1 MKSLRVFTCL
11 LFVFLSRLTFSNN
24 DTLRLKQFADSLF
37 SVGDYFEA
45 SVYYQKLDFF
55 LTSEHGKIQ
64 AKLSAAHAN
73 KILKQYDN
81 AISILNTISLNDIHD
96 SLIYQVKYQC
106 ALINYLKNDFLQVEV
121 YLNQL
126 NYLVSDSNYTS
137 KSLMLQAL
145 NLNEQYKWEEAKG
158 KLLILNYRLHK
169 NDSVLYNRVRKEIDG
184 MYSINLLPKL
194 KSASKAIKMSS
205 IIPGLGQC
213 YSKNYGEGIASFIS
227 VTSSVGIMAAGIV
240 FQFYFTGIAT
250 GNMLLG
256 KFYLGGIKRSE
267 FLVEK
272 YNYTT
277 AKSFNQ
283 GLKLRIKSLFIP

>member
-11 LFVFLSRLTFSNN
+11 LFVFLSRHTYANN

-37 SVGDYFEA
+37 SAGDYFEA

-55 LTSEHGKIQ
+55 LTGEHGKIQ

-81 AISILNTISLNDIHD
+81 AISILNTISLNDVHD

-184 MYSINLLPKL
+184 MYAINLLPKL

-250 GNMLLG
+250 GNMMLG

-283 GLKLRIKSLFIP
+283 VLKLRIKSLFIP

>member
-11 LFVFLSRLTFSNN
+11 LFVFLSRLTYSNN

-37 SVGDYFEA
+37 SAGDYFQA

-55 LTSEHGKIQ
+55 LTGEHGKIQ

-106 ALINYLKNDFLQVEV
+106 ALINYLKNDFSQVEV

-126 NYLVSDSNYTS
+126 NYLVSDSNFTS

-158 KLLILNYRLHK
+158 KLLILNSRLHK
-169 NDSVLYNRVRKEIDG
+169 NDSDLYKRVRKEIDG
-184 MYSINLLPKL
+184 MYAINLLPKL

-213 YSKNYGEGIASFIS
+213 YSKNYGEGIAYFIS

-283 GLKLRIKSLFIP
+283 GLKLRIKPLFIP

>member
-11 LFVFLSRLTFSNN
+11 LFVFLSRLTYSNN

-37 SVGDYFEA
+37 SAGDYFEA

-64 AKLSAAHAN
+64 AKLSAAYAN

-81 AISILNTISLNDIHD
+81 VISILNTISLNDVHD

-184 MYSINLLPKL
+184 MYAINLLPKL
-194 KSASKAIKMSS
+194 KSASKAMKMSS

-283 GLKLRIKSLFIP
+283 GLKLRIKPLFIP

>member
-11 LFVFLSRLTFSNN
+11 LFVFLSRLTYSNN

-37 SVGDYFEA
+37 SAGDYFEA

-64 AKLSAAHAN
+64 AKLSASHAN

-158 KLLILNYRLHK
+158 KLLILNSRLHK
-169 NDSVLYNRVRKEIDG
+169 NDSVLYKSVRKEIDG
-184 MYSINLLPKL
+184 MYAMNHLPKL
-194 KSASKAIKMSS
+194 KSVSKAIKMSS

-283 GLKLRIKSLFIP
+283 ELKLRIKSLFIP

>member
-11 LFVFLSRLTFSNN
+11 LFVFLSRLTYANN
-24 DTLRLKQFADSLF
+24 DTLKLKQFADSLF
-37 SVGDYFEA
+37 IVGDYFEA

-55 LTSEHGKIQ
+55 LMSEHGKNQ
-64 AKLSAAHAN
+64 AKLSAANAN

-81 AISILNTISLNDIHD
+81 AINVLNTISLNDVHD
-96 SLIYQVKYQC
+96 SLIYEVKYQC
-106 ALINYLKNDFLQVEV
+106 ALLNYLKNDFLQVEV

-137 KSLMLQAL
+137 KSWILQAL
-145 NLNEQYKWEEAKG
+145 NLNEQYKWGEAKE
-158 KLLILNYRLHK
+158 KLLMLTSRLYK
-169 NDSVLYNRVRKEIDG
+169 NDSLIYIRIKKEIDG
-184 MYSINLLPKL
+184 MYAANQLPRL
-194 KSASKAIKMSS
+194 KSASKAVKMSS
-205 IIPGLGQC
+205 LIPGLGQC
-213 YSKNYGEGIASFIS
+213 YTKNYGEGIASFIS
-227 VTSSVGIMAAGIV
+227 VASSVGIMAAGIV

-267 FLVEK
+267 FLAEK
-272 YNYTT
+272 YNYTI

-283 GLKLRIKSLFIP
+283 DLKLRIKRQFIP

>member
-1 MKSLRVFTCL
+1 M
-11 LFVFLSRLTFSNN
+11 
-24 DTLRLKQFADSLF
+24 
-37 SVGDYFEA
+37 
-45 SVYYQKLDFF
+45 DFF
-55 LTSEHGKIQ
+55 LTGEHGKIQ

-106 ALINYLKNDFLQVEV
+106 ALINYLKNDFSQVEV

-169 NDSVLYNRVRKEIDG
+169 NDSVLYKRVRKEIDG
-184 MYSINLLPKL
+184 MYAINLLPKL

-283 GLKLRIKSLFIP
+283 GLKLRIKPLFIP

>member
-11 LFVFLSRLTFSNN
+11 LFVFLSRLTYSNN

-37 SVGDYFEA
+37 SAGEYFEA

-106 ALINYLKNDFLQVEV
+106 ALINYLRNDFSQVEV

-158 KLLILNYRLHK
+158 KLLNLNYRLHK

-240 FQFYFTGIAT
+240 SQFYFTGIAT

-283 GLKLRIKSLFIP
+283 GLKLRIKPLFIP

>member
-11 LFVFLSRLTFSNN
+11 LFVFLSRHTYANN

-37 SVGDYFEA
+37 NIGYYFEA

-55 LTSEHGKIQ
+55 LIGENDKNK
-64 AKLSAAHAN
+64 AKLSAANAN
-73 KILKQYDN
+73 KILKEYDN
-81 AISILNTISLNDIHD
+81 AISILNTISLNDVHD
-96 SLIYQVKYQC
+96 SLIYEVKYQC
-106 ALINYLKNDFLQVEV
+106 ALLNYLKNDFLQVEV

-126 NYLVSDSNYTS
+126 TYLVSDSNYIS
-137 KSLMLQAL
+137 KTWMLQAF
-145 NLNEQYKWEEAKG
+145 NLNEQYKWEEAKE
-158 KLLILNYRLHK
+158 KLLILNCRLHK
-169 NDSVLYNRVRKEIDG
+169 NDSVLYKRIRKEIDG
-184 MYSINLLPKL
+184 MYAINHLPKL
-194 KSASKAIKMSS
+194 KSVSKAIKMSS

-267 FLVEK
+267 FLAEK
-272 YNYTT
+272 YNYTV

-283 GLKLRIKSLFIP
+283 GLKLKIKQQFIP

>member
-64 AKLSAAHAN
+64 AKLSAAQAN

-106 ALINYLKNDFLQVEV
+106 ALINYLRNDFSQVEV

-184 MYSINLLPKL
+184 MYAMNHLPKL

-283 GLKLRIKSLFIP
+283 GLKLRIKPLFIP

>member
-11 LFVFLSRLTFSNN
+11 LFVFLSRLTYSNN

-37 SVGDYFEA
+37 SAGEYFEA

-106 ALINYLKNDFLQVEV
+106 ALINYLRNDFSQVEV

-158 KLLILNYRLHK
+158 KLLNLNYRLHK

-213 YSKNYGEGIASFIS
+213 YSKNYGEGIAYFIS

-283 GLKLRIKSLFIP
+283 GLKLRIKPLFIP

>member
-37 SVGDYFEA
+37 SAGDYFEA

-169 NDSVLYNRVRKEIDG
+169 NDSILYNRVRKEIDG
-184 MYSINLLPKL
+184 MYAINLLPKL

-227 VTSSVGIMAAGIV
+227 VTSSVGIMAAGIL

-283 GLKLRIKSLFIP
+283 GLKLRIKPLFIP

>member
-11 LFVFLSRLTFSNN
+11 LFVFLSRLTYANN

-37 SVGDYFEA
+37 IVGDYFEA

-55 LTSEHGKIQ
+55 LTGEHGKNQ
-64 AKLSAAHAN
+64 AKLSAANAN

-81 AISILNTISLNDIHD
+81 AINILNTISLNDVHD
-96 SLIYQVKYQC
+96 SLIYEVKHQC
-106 ALINYLKNDFLQVEV
+106 ALLNYLKNDFLQVEV

-126 NYLVSDSNYTS
+126 NYLVSDSNYIT
-137 KSLMLQAL
+137 KSLLLQAL
-145 NLNEQYKWEEAKG
+145 NLNEQYKWEAAKE
-158 KLLILNYRLHK
+158 KLLMLNSRLYK
-169 NDSVLYNRVRKEIDG
+169 KDSLGYKRIKKELDG
-184 MYSINLLPKL
+184 MYAANQLPKL
-194 KSASKAIKMSS
+194 KSTNKAIKMSS

-283 GLKLRIKSLFIP
+283 GLKLRIKPLFIP

>member
-11 LFVFLSRLTFSNN
+11 LFVFLSRLANANN

-55 LTSEHGKIQ
+55 LMSERGKNQ
-64 AKLSAAHAN
+64 AKLSAANAN

-81 AISILNTISLNDIHD
+81 AISILNTISLNDVHD
-96 SLIYQVKYQC
+96 SLIYEVKYQC
-106 ALINYLKNDFLQVEV
+106 ALLNYFKNDFLQVEV

-126 NYLVSDSNYTS
+126 NYLVADSNYTS
-137 KSLMLQAL
+137 KSWILHAL
-145 NLNEQYKWEEAKG
+145 NLNEQYKWDEAKE
-158 KLLILNYRLHK
+158 KLLILNSRLYK
-169 NDSVLYNRVRKEIDG
+169 NDSLVYTRIKKELDG
-184 MYSINLLPKL
+184 MYAANQLPKL
-194 KSASKAIKMSS
+194 KSANKAIKMSS
-205 IIPGLGQC
+205 LIPGLGQC
-213 YSKNYGEGIASFIS
+213 YTKNYGEGIASFIS
-227 VTSSVGIMAAGIV
+227 VASSVGIMAAGIV

-267 FLVEK
+267 FLAEK
-272 YNYTT
+272 YNYTI

-283 GLKLRIKSLFIP
+283 DLKLRIRRQFIP